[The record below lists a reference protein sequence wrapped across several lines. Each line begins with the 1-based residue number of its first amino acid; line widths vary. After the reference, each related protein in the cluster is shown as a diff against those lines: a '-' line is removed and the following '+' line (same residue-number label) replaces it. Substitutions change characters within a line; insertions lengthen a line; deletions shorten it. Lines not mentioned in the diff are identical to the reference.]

1 MRKIFLSALLI
12 ASAISGNA
20 QTQIDN
26 YFKLT
31 RSNFNEKNALAT
43 TSFVEKYF
51 RVPGNTGFNASI
63 HYVEDILKKAGY
75 VEQKVNEF
83 EAPLTYRIEKRP
95 MKRNTWEPVDAS
107 ITILG
112 ESQAL
117 QAYKTN
123 RNMIPINC
131 ASTAIGGVTAEV
143 VYVGKGSAGELSGKD
158 LKGKII
164 FVEGAAGRLVSVAAK
179 EGAIGVLG
187 YSMPKYNQP
196 EVHQASISFGSMQ
209 ANAGIWSLLLS
220 YATKEKLKAA
230 CLKGKVELKV
240 NIETKIYQAEEL
252 TIVANV
258 KGSVKSNERFVYSAH
273 VQEPG
278 ANDNATGV
286 GTLAE
291 MARVTATLV
300 KNGKLKPQRT
310 LTFLWGDEIVSTG
323 RYITDDKER
332 AKDILWGM
340 SLDMVGEDTKK
351 TGGSFLIEKMPD
363 PSAIWTRGED
373 KHSEWGA
380 GDVKEKDLFPHY
392 YNDFIY
398 DICKAQ
404 GKFAKWTVNFNPF
417 EGGSDH
423 TPFLQNK
430 IPGLLMWHFTDVF
443 YHTDNDRIDKVSA
456 TTMKNVGVSALT
468 AAYTLVTA
476 TEKTASETVAQVKR
490 DALVRLKTEFD
501 LSKKAIADGKPA
513 SEEKHI
519 IEVWGKYYVE
529 TLATI
534 NKMPVNAETTR
545 VGSAIKVAT
554 LELEKQTK
562 SYLDQL

>member
-1 MRKIFLSALLI
+1 MKTTLFFVLTLLSTSLF
-12 ASAISGNA
+12 A
-20 QTQIDN
+20 QSQTAN

-31 RSNFNEKNALAT
+31 RAGFKEKNAYET
-43 TSFVEKYF
+43 TAFVEKYF

-75 VEQKVNEF
+75 VEEQTSEF

-95 MKRNTWEPVDAS
+95 MKRNTWEPVNAS
-107 ITILG
+107 VILLG
-112 ESQAL
+112 ETQPL
-117 QAYKTN
+117 IAYQTN

-131 ASTAIGGVTAEV
+131 PSTPAGGVTAEV
-143 VYVGKGSAGELSGKD
+143 VYVGKGTPADFEGKD
-158 LKGKII
+158 LKGKIV
-164 FVEGAAGRLVSVAAK
+164 FGEVSAGRLVGAAVK
-179 EGAIGVLG
+179 VGAIGVMG
-187 YSMPKYNQP
+187 YSMPKYTQP
-196 EVHQASISFGSMQ
+196 EVHQTSIQFGSMQ

-220 YATKEKLKAA
+220 YGAKEKLKAA

-240 NIETKIYQAEEL
+240 NIETKIYPAEEL

-258 KGSVKSNERFVYSAH
+258 KGTVKPNERFVYSAH

-291 MARVTATLV
+291 MARLTATLI
-300 KNGKLKPQRT
+300 KTGALKPQRT

-323 RYITDDKER
+323 RYIKEDTTR
-332 AKDILWGM
+332 AKGILWGM
-340 SLDMVGEDTKK
+340 SLDMVGEDTQK

-363 PSAIWTRGED
+363 PSAIWTRGTD

-380 GDVKEKDLFPHY
+380 GNVQEKDLFPHY
-392 YNDFIY
+392 FNDFIF
-398 DICKAQ
+398 DICKEQ
-404 GKFAKWTVNFNPF
+404 GKFANWTVNFNPF

-468 AAYTLVTA
+468 AAYTLITA
-476 TEKTASETVAQVKR
+476 DENTAIATVKQVKT
-490 DALVRLKTEFD
+490 DALIRLKTEFE
-501 LSKKAIADGKPA
+501 LSKKAIAEGKPA
-513 SEEKHI
+513 TTENHI
-519 IEVWGKYYVE
+519 LE
-529 TLATI
+529 TWAKWYTNALATI
-534 NKMPVNAETTR
+534 STMPVNAQTTK
-545 VGSAIKVAT
+545 VGSTIKVAT
-554 LELEKQTK
+554 LELEKQVEV
-562 SYLDQL
+562 YLGQLK

>member
-1 MRKIFLSALLI
+1 MKKIFLFVLTLLSLSAF
-12 ASAISGNA
+12 S
-20 QTQIDN
+20 QTQTDT

-31 RSNFNEKNALAT
+31 RAAFKEKNAYET

-51 RVPGNTGFNASI
+51 RIPGNTGFNASI
-63 HYVEDILKKAGY
+63 HRVEEILKKAGY
-75 VEQKVNEF
+75 IEEKANEF

-95 MKRNTWEPVDAS
+95 MKRSTWEPVNAS
-107 ITILG
+107 VSIVG
-112 ESQAL
+112 ENQPLIAF
-117 QAYKTN
+117 QTN

-131 ASTAIGGVTAEV
+131 PSTPAGGVTAEV
-143 VYVGKGSAGELSGKD
+143 IFVGKGAAADLEGKD
-158 LKGKII
+158 LKGKIL
-164 FVEGAAGRLVSVAAK
+164 FADAAAGRLINTAAK
-179 EGAIGVLG
+179 AGAIGVMG
-187 YSMPKYNQP
+187 YSVPKYNQP
-196 EVHQASISFGSMQ
+196 EKYQTSISFGSMP
-209 ANAGIWSLLLS
+209 ANAGVWSLLLS
-220 YATKEKLKAA
+220 YGVKEKLKAA
-230 CLKGKVELKV
+230 CLKGAVTLKV
-240 NIETKIYQAEEL
+240 NIETKIYESDEL

-258 KGSVKSNERFVYSAH
+258 KGSVKPNERFVYSAH

-291 MARVTATLV
+291 MARVTANLV
-300 KNGKLKPQRT
+300 KSGQLKPQRT
-310 LTFLWGDEIVSTG
+310 LTFLWGDEIVSTR

-332 AKDILWGM
+332 ATGILWGM

-363 PSAIWTRGED
+363 PSAIWTRGAD
-373 KHSEWGA
+373 KHTEWGA

-392 YNDFIY
+392 YNDFIF
-398 DICKAQ
+398 DICKTQ
-404 GKFAKWTVNFNPF
+404 GKFANWTVNFNPF

-476 TEKTASETVAQVKR
+476 NENTASTTVNQVKH
-490 DALVRLKTEFD
+490 DALTRLKTEFE
-501 LSKKAIADGKPA
+501 LSKKAIAEGKSA
-513 SEEKHI
+513 ADEKHI
-519 IEVWGKYYVE
+519 IEVWGKWY
-529 TLATI
+529 TDALATI
-534 NKMPVNAETTR
+534 GTMPVDAKTTR
-545 VGSAIKVAT
+545 VGSSIKVAT
-554 LELEKQTK
+554 LAVEKQVQA
-562 SYLDQL
+562 YLDELK